1 MFRLDCDSLRVT
13 CITPGPG
20 MTVAVQ
26 VYMPEDAVRSE
37 GIFSVILYSPAEAI
51 ILVVLP
57 PGPASL
63 PVRLAHD
70 CPWHYKGSIVQVKH
84 VISNGSYIHEN

>member
-1 MFRLDCDSLRVT
+1 
-13 CITPGPG
+13 

-26 VYMPEDAVRSE
+26 TYVPKDVARSK
-37 GIFSVILYSPAEAI
+37 GISIMILYSPAEAI

-63 PVRLAHD
+63 PVTATSMSTVA
-70 CPWHYKGSIVQVKH
+70 GSSRMVQVR
-84 VISNGSYIHEN
+84 VRGSAT